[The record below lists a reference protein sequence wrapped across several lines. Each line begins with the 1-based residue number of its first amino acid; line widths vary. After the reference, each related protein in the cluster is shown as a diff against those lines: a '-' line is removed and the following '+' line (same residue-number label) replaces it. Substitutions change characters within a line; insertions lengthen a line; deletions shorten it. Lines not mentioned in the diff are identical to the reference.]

1 MPDDY
6 TINPMTGRVD
16 VVGPTS
22 ADDILPS
29 QTGNSGKYLTTNGT
43 NSSWAT
49 ITSGAAWGSITGT
62 LSAQTDLQTALD
74 ALLPLA
80 GGTLTGPLSIQ
91 GSGTIQTWLTS
102 GGDPLG
108 HVDTTLGSLVIPYS
122 APAGN
127 LYLGQT
133 QIGNGGINYTYDSS
147 VTSPYVAHDF
157 LRVWNGYNQ
166 TVVASIDASG
176 NATFGSISA
185 PSYFTGDNGSVVV
198 AMGFFSGLPGL
209 YIHDTNGTSADYMR
223 FVKNNG
229 TYIVQTTWDGQTT
242 FGAYASSAVAL
253 IARGYSSSTADIFQV
268 QQWGGISGASGTVL
282 AKFDYLGNL
291 TAPSFNGITLSGSS
305 TPALTVTGTTSV
317 SGTNTGDQ
325 TITLTGGVTGSGT
338 GSFAATVITNANL
351 TGPITSS
358 GNATSVASQTGTGSK
373 FVMDTSPTITT
384 ASLAAATMTGAL
396 TISAQNIVTD
406 TTTGTMIATSS
417 TQKLGFFGTTPGSKG
432 GAATDPIVVLSNLGL
447 RASGAAWPLTTT
459 GNVNFGNVTLG
470 TAGNKLSITTGSN
483 ASAGTG
489 TLIAGTVTIST
500 TAVTANSLIFLQDT
514 ASSIANVGT
523 LTVSSKTAGSGFVVT
538 STLALDTST
547 FNWLIIN

>member
-157 LRVWNGYNQ
+157 LQVWNGYNAS
-166 TVVASIDASG
+166 VVASINASG
-176 NATFGSISA
+176 SAVFASIAA
-185 PSYFTGDNGSVVV
+185 PAYVTGDNGYVEV

-209 YIHDTNGTSADYMR
+209 YIHDTNGTSEDYMQ

-229 TYIVQTTWDGQTT
+229 TYIVQTTWDGQST

-253 IARGYSSSTADIFQV
+253 IARGYLSSTADIFQV
-268 QQWGGISGASGTVL
+268 QQWGGISGASGTIL

-291 TAPSFNGITLSGSS
+291 TAPSFNGVTLSGSS
-305 TPALTVTGTTSV
+305 TPALTVTGTASV
-317 SGTNTGDQ
+317 SGTNTGNQ
-325 TITLTGGVTGSGT
+325 TITLTGAVTGSGT
-338 GSFAATVITNANL
+338 GSFATTVVTNANL

-358 GNATSVASQTGTGSK
+358 GNATSIGAQTGTGST
-373 FVMDTSPTITT
+373 FVMSASPSITTPTILDANGNNLLTFATT
-384 ASLAAATMTGAL
+384 STAVNYLQMKNNATTFSPNITAL
-396 TISAQNIVTD
+396 GSDTNVSINLIPKGSGSVFQNGVQVDTIS
-406 TTTGTMIATSS
+406 
-417 TQKLGFFGTTPGSKG
+417 GSN
-432 GAATDPIVVLSNLGL
+432 T
-447 RASGAAWPLTTT
+447 LT
-459 GNVNFGNVTLG
+459 
-470 TAGNKLSITTGSN
+470 NKTIGDKIRITTGSN

-489 TLIAGTVTIST
+489 TLTAGTVTIST
-500 TAVTANSLIFLQDT
+500 TAVTASSLIFLQDT
-514 ASSIANVGT
+514 ASSITNVGT